1 MKPIPSNSLWNDVL
15 PRDPAWRQFIWQVA
29 LTTIPF
35 ILIAIF
41 ALIFDWMTRFP
52 VEIGVTTYEEGGG
65 VLGVF
70 LALRTNSGYERWWEA
85 RKLWGGIT
93 NQSRSLATAGLAY
106 GPSLQWKTELIH
118 WIILFAHATRHHL
131 RGDQEFPELLGL
143 CPADVVE
150 PLMQERHRPLFISLK
165 IAELLQTAAGS
176 SGLPA
181 SVFMQMERDRI
192 SLIDYLGG
200 CERIL
205 STPVPRAYTI
215 VIRQF
220 LVLFLATFPFG
231 ILQKATWL
239 TPLITAAIAFPM
251 LALDEIGAELQNPFS
266 KENVHQLPLDSFCQ
280 NLEGCLRDILGP
292 K

>member
-1 MKPIPSNSLWNDVL
+1 M
-15 PRDPAWRQFIWQVA
+15 R
-29 LTTIPF
+29 
-35 ILIAIF
+35 
-41 ALIFDWMTRFP
+41 
-52 VEIGVTTYEEGGG
+52 
-65 VLGVF
+65 
-70 LALRTNSGYERWWEA
+70 
-85 RKLWGGIT
+85 
-93 NQSRSLATAGLAY
+93 
-106 GPSLQWKTELIH
+106 
-118 WIILFAHATRHHL
+118 
-131 RGDQEFPELLGL
+131 
-143 CPADVVE
+143 
-150 PLMQERHRPLFISLK
+150 ERHRPLFISLK

-181 SVFMQMERDRI
+181 AVLMQMERDRN
-192 SLIDYLGG
+192 SLIECLGG

-266 KENVHQLPLDSFCQ
+266 KENVHQLPLDLFCQ
-280 NLEGCLRDILGP
+280 NLEGCLRDFLEP